1 MIEINS
7 RYAAYARAHGE
18 TPDGMLATDRV
29 NWPGGSMTGFTIWI
43 DGKWREWCTV
53 TGRSRSC
60 LTDADHAAF
69 DAWLGAVAS

>member
-1 MIEINS
+1 VSQPINS
-7 RYAAYARAHGE
+7 RYVAYARAHGE
-18 TPDGMLATDRV
+18 TAEGMLEADQMR
-29 NWPGGSMTGFTIWI
+29 WRGGSMTGFTIWI

-69 DAWLGAVAS
+69 DAWLDGAS

>member
-1 MIEINS
+1 MSEINP
-7 RYAAYARAHGE
+7 RYLAYCAAHGE

-43 DGKWREWCTV
+43 DGKWREWCATNF
-53 TGRSRSC
+53 RPRNA

-69 DAWLGAVAS
+69 DAWLGA